1 MSMSPAPAAPVN
13 VRLDIYVPLRHH
25 HAMMASTLRERQAEQ
40 VRVAVL
46 DAVAKQLEERS
57 VDDIA
62 MADVAAEAG
71 ISLRTLYRYFPDRAA
86 LLHAAGEHLYRALG
100 IGYEITNAADI
111 SASFRD
117 AATKLSS
124 RPALT
129 RALVQTTAGRAARS
143 AARVQRVEAI
153 RTALAPLTASLDAD
167 TARRATAVIAHL
179 CSAASWV
186 AVSDDSGL
194 DDEDAQQAVAWAID
208 ALVAVLRAQQ
218 PTRTTGRGRR
228 TKQP

>member
-1 MSMSPAPAAPVN
+1 MLDTSMPKWH
-13 VRLDIYVPLRHH
+13 I
-25 HAMMASTLRERQAEQ
+25 HAMTASTLRERQAEQ
-40 VRVAVL
+40 VRAAVL
-46 DAVAKQLEERS
+46 DAVVAQLEART

-62 MADVAAEAG
+62 MADVAAAAG

-86 LLHAAGEHLYRALG
+86 LLHATGDHLYRTLG
-100 IGYEITNAADI
+100 IGPEIARPADI

-117 AATKLSS
+117 SAARLSA

-129 RALVQTTAGRAARS
+129 RALIQTTAGRAARS
-143 AARVQRVEAI
+143 AARGQRVDAI
-153 RTALAPLTASLDAD
+153 REALAPLTDGLDPD

-194 DDEDAQQAVAWAID
+194 DDDDAQQAVAWAID
-208 ALVAVLRAQQ
+208 TLIEALASPRRAPTLRL
-218 PTRTTGRGRR
+218 GRR
-228 TKQP
+228 TKNS

>member
-1 MSMSPAPAAPVN
+1 MLVSS
-13 VRLDIYVPLRHH
+13 RHS
-25 HAMMASTLRERQAEQ
+25 HAVATLTLRERQAQQ

-46 DAVAKQLEERS
+46 DAVVAQLEERS
-57 VDDIA
+57 VDDIP

-86 LLHAAGEHLYRALG
+86 LLHAAGEYLYADLG
-100 IGYEITNAADI
+100 IGYEIVGPEDI

-117 AATKLSS
+117 AAAKLSA

-129 RALVQTTAGRAARS
+129 RALVQTSAGRAARS

-153 RTALAPLTASLDAD
+153 RTALAPLTAGLDPD
-167 TARRATAVIAHL
+167 LARRATAVIAHL

-186 AVSDDSGL
+186 TVSDDSGL
-194 DDEDAQQAVAWAID
+194 DDDDAQQAVAWAID
-208 ALVAVLRAQQ
+208 ALVEVLQSLQ
-218 PTRTTGRGRR
+218 PKTGRGRR
-228 TKQP
+228 RPAT